1 MSKLS
6 AEIFFLNVNLTFM
19 DKLLFI
25 NIILTFLVFVFKITA
40 SINSPTLFVCVCVCV
55 CVCVSCLVMSSSLQP
70 HRLQST
76 RPLCPWDSSGKNTG
90 AGCRFLLQEKLQKKV
105 KLLSCLGAVK
115 KLILKSQIHSSL
127 NAYSILKCIIQ
138 YL

>member
-55 CVCVSCLVMSSSLQP
+55 CVCVLV
-70 HRLQST
+70 
-76 RPLCPWDSSGKNTG
+76 
-90 AGCRFLLQEKLQKKV
+90 A
-105 KLLSCLGAVK
+105 
-115 KLILKSQIHSSL
+115 
-127 NAYSILKCIIQ
+127 
-138 YL
+138 